1 MASAPKESVETAPN
15 DRKTEDTP
23 QGPPPAQEYPPIGVP
38 ALFRYATNTEL
49 LLNLLLMVIFFGNL
63 TLDFERLG
71 SAVQQGSS
79 SIPAAAAAFR
89 SAAGKDAS
97 YLVYTGVGVCACTQV
112 ITFLLL
118 LYLINRRYVYMLVFV
133 YTGEVIAKRVR
144 EKYFAATLRQDVAY
158 FDSIGAGEIISRIQA
173 DSHLIQDGISEK
185 IGHLMAFTASFL
197 TGFIIAFVKCW
208 QLALALSSI
217 LPFISISAGLMN
229 KFLAKYTTQLRQ
241 VSQHTAD
248 AGTVAE
254 EVISTIRISH
264 AFGTQSIMADI
275 YRAFT
280 LKSILANTKAAVV
293 SGITA
298 GIIFFTLYASYGLA
312 FYFGGTLILG
322 NHANVSDVVTCLF
335 GVVMALAN
343 ACGSAAKIFATID
356 RIPFI
361 DSSSP
366 DGLKPDSVHGEIKL
380 HDVNFSYPSRPDIPI
395 LKSTSL
401 QFPARKTTA
410 LVGPSGSGKSTV
422 IALVERLYDPLS
434 GSVELDGND
443 VKDLNVRWLRSQI
456 GLVSQEPTLFATSIR
471 ENVAH
476 GLIGTPYEHAPE
488 EKKNELVR
496 QACVDANAAGFVEGL
511 PNGYDTL
518 VGERGFL
525 LSGGQKQRI
534 AIARAIVSNPAIL
547 LLDEATSALDTH
559 SEGVVQEALD
569 KAAAGRT
576 TIMIAHRLST
586 VKTADFIYVM
596 ADGQPVERGTH
607 AELIVLRGVYTDLVN
622 AQKVR
627 EEDHSIAQDSEKH
640 QTPNATEEKEKA
652 LVTRE
657 EPIVPAG
664 APADNARREYGVG
677 TIVKRFL
684 EVNADQRLEY
694 ILAFGTAARFRLTDG
709 WNVVCGLVQP
719 ALGVIFAKALV
730 AYSDSTRGG
739 IRHDSERDALWF
751 FIISILAGILQVAQT
766 KYLMETSA
774 VLAER
779 LRLLSFKAIVRQDIA
794 FFDKE
799 ENNPGALTSGL
810 SDNPQKILGLAG
822 MFSSILS
829 PVLALKEVRND
840 HRNASYYEILGG
852 TSTDLHSSIVQ
863 ACAIL
868 VGGLILGWVFAWKI
882 GLVSLACTPI
892 LVAGGFIRFRVL
904 VLRSQENM
912 KAHAASAQLA
922 CEAAAA
928 IRTVAALTREQDCAG
943 IYSRSLEEP
952 LRVSNRSS
960 IWSSAVFAFCQGCV
974 LWVTAL
980 IFWYGAVRVSHQEY
994 TVFEFF
1000 CSTFAAITAGTVLQN
1015 APDLSEA
1022 KIAAENI
1029 LNLAD
1034 SMPLIDAQSTA
1045 GRITDEKALAG
1056 RISFTNVHFRYPTRP
1071 TVPVL
1076 RGLTIEAEPGQ
1087 FIALD
1092 YRKHISLVSQEPTL
1106 YSGTIRFNVLMG
1118 SVKPHTDVTQAEI
1131 EEACRNANILDFI
1144 HGLPDGFETQV
1155 GQKGS
1160 QLSGGQKQR
1169 IAIAR
1174 ALLRNPKILLLDEA
1188 TSALDSKSEEVVQA
1202 ALDQA
1207 AKGRTTIA
1215 IAHRLSTIQNAHKIY
1230 FTRDGKVSEAG
1241 THNELLGLRGD
1252 YYGFVQL
1259 QALNM

>member
-49 LLNLLLMVIFFGNL
+49 LLNLVGVTFALGAGACESIPLLLFTCAQLLMVIFFGNL
-63 TLDFERLG
+63 TLDFERFG

-97 YLVYTGVGVCACTQV
+97 YLVYTGVGVCACT
-112 ITFLLL
+112 
-118 LYLINRRYVYMLVFV
+118 YVYMLVFV

-229 KFLAKYTTQLRQ
+229 KFLAKYTTQ

-280 LKSILANTKAAVV
+280 LKSIRANTKAAVV

-322 NHANVSDVVTCLF
+322 NH
-335 GVVMALAN
+335 ALAN

-422 IALVERLYDPLS
+422 IALVERFYDPLS

-525 LSGGQKQRI
+525 LSGFPLVCAAEYLSFCAERI

-684 EVNADQRLEY
+684 EVNADQRLE
-694 ILAFGTAARFRLTDG
+694 A
-709 WNVVCGLVQP
+709 NVDVVL
-719 ALGVIFAKALV
+719 AKALV

-810 SDNPQKILGLAG
+810 SDNPPKILGLA
-822 MFSSILS
+822 
-829 PVLALKEVRND
+829 
-840 HRNASYYEILGG
+840 
-852 TSTDLHSSIVQ
+852 

-1000 CSTFAAITAGTVLQN
+1000 VGLMCSTFAAITAGTVLQN

-1087 FIALD
+1087 FIALVGHSGSGKSTVVQLIERFYNVTDGVVTLDGQDISQFNVQD

-1131 EEACRNANILDFI
+1131 EEACRNTNILDFI